1 MENQKSISE
10 LPAAIT
16 KDTVRPI
23 CLSLR
28 LSVYENNFCFTTTKT
43 ICLQCT
49 LQGTVVY
56 KTKILTV
63 DSPNSKDKREV
74 LMEMLSSD
82 PSLLCRWTK

>member
-23 CLSLR
+23 CLLLW
-28 LSVYENNFCFTTTKT
+28 LSVYENDFCFRTTET

-56 KTKILTV
+56 KNKILTV